1 MRDSSNTPAGAPPA
15 VASFNTSFTFSMAG
29 KNSDGMAFAFL
40 GESHA
45 TGMSAGA
52 SLCLLAKR
60 QNGNASNHVFA
71 VEFDTWQN
79 PEFNDS
85 SNNHVGV
92 NIDSMNSTL
101 AYNLC
106 GMATFCDYLVTDQDF
121 TSWVDYDST
130 TQTLE
135 VFFSKGSTL
144 QGISKPASPI
154 IQVPHLDLTNVF
166 NDYMFVGITGS
177 GAAFPEVKKI
187 KSWSFKTGSFGPGV
201 TIPVIQSNPK
211 QGSKRSWVG
220 VIAGVD
226 SVVCGL
232 IVAML
237 RIIYFVCWRG
247 SKSGGGG
254 DAKDPLSV
262 EHSS

>member
-1 MRDSSNTPAGAPPA
+1 
-15 VASFNTSFTFSMAG
+15 
-29 KNSDGMAFAFL
+29 
-40 GESHA
+40 
-45 TGMSAGA
+45 
-52 SLCLLAKR
+52 
-60 QNGNASNHVFA
+60 
-71 VEFDTWQN
+71 
-79 PEFNDS
+79 
-85 SNNHVGV
+85 
-92 NIDSMNSTL
+92 
-101 AYNLC
+101 
-106 GMATFCDYLVTDQDF
+106 
-121 TSWVDYDST
+121 
-130 TQTLE
+130 
-135 VFFSKGSTL
+135 
-144 QGISKPASPI
+144 
-154 IQVPHLDLTNVF
+154 
-166 NDYMFVGITGS
+166 VGITGS